1 MRKFQINN
9 FIISEA
15 SSPFIIAEACDNH
28 FGKIEL
34 AIQMIDKAK
43 KAGVDAIK
51 FQHHLPDEEMLPDIP
66 MSDNFEEPLYE
77 FLKKNALKLDQHIKL
92 KQYCDKIGILYL
104 CTPFSYKAALEIK
117 DLVPVFKIGS
127 GEMTD
132 IPSLKKISEIGK
144 GMIISTGMSTFEE
157 IDRTYNLI
165 VSKKIPLV
173 LMNCIS
179 EYPPVYNDLN
189 LLVIKEMMKRY
200 PQAIIGHSDHTGE
213 LYSCFS
219 AITLGAKIIEKHV
232 ILDKKMT
239 GPDQEVSIDF
249 NELKELVEAAKK
261 IYLSLG
267 NEKKIHEKEKQIRS
281 WAFRSLVSIKK
292 IPKNKIIDENDI
304 WCKRPGTGIPS
315 YRMNE
320 VIGMTALKDINEN
333 ELISWKDLER
343 K

>member
-1 MRKFQINN
+1 MKQFKINN
-9 FIISEA
+9 FVVSEF

-43 KAGVDAIK
+43 EAGVGAIK
-51 FQHHLPDEEMLPDIP
+51 FQHHLPDEEMLPNIP
-66 MSDNFEEPLYE
+66 MSDNFAEPLYE

-92 KQYCDKIGILYL
+92 KEYCDKIGILYL
-104 CTPFSYKAALEIK
+104 CTPFSYKAAIEIR

-132 IPSLKKISEIGK
+132 IPSLEKISELGK
-144 GMIISTGMSTFEE
+144 GMIVSTGMSTFEE

-165 VSKKIPLV
+165 VSKKNPLA

-179 EYPPVYNDLN
+179 EYPPDYQDLN

-200 PQAIIGHSDHTGE
+200 PEATIGHSDHTGE

-232 ILDKKMT
+232 ILDKKMI

-249 NELKELVEAAKK
+249 DELKQLVDGAKK
-261 IYLSLG
+261 IHLSLG
-267 NEKKIHEKEKQIRS
+267 SQKKVHEKEKQIRS
-281 WAFRSLVSIKK
+281 WAFRSLVSVKK
-292 IPKNKIIDENDI
+292 IPQNKIIDENDI

-315 YRMNE
+315 HRMKE
-320 VIGMTALKDINEN
+320 VIGLKTLKEIGANQ
-333 ELISWKDLER
+333 LICWNDLE
-343 K
+343 KK

>member
-1 MRKFQINN
+1 MRQFKINN
-9 FIISEA
+9 FIVSEF

-43 KAGVDAIK
+43 KAGVHAIK
-51 FQHHLPDEEMLPDIP
+51 FQHHLPDEEMLPKIP
-66 MSDNFEEPLYE
+66 MSDNFSEPLYE

-92 KQYCDKIGILYL
+92 KEYCDKIGILYL
-104 CTPFSYKAALEIK
+104 CTPFSYKAAIEIR

-132 IPSLKKISEIGK
+132 IPSLEKISELGK

-165 VSKKIPLV
+165 VSKKNPLV

-179 EYPPVYNDLN
+179 EYPPIYQDLN

-200 PQAIIGHSDHTGE
+200 PEAMIGHSDHTGE

-249 NELKELVEAAKK
+249 DELTQLVDGAKK
-261 IYLSLG
+261 IHLSLG
-267 NEKKIHEKEKQIRS
+267 SEKKVHEKEKQIRS

-292 IPKNKIIDENDI
+292 IPKNKIIEENDI

-315 YRMNE
+315 YRMKE
-320 VIGMTALKDINEN
+320 IIGLKTLKEINEN
-333 ELISWKDLER
+333 ELISWSDLE
-343 K
+343 KK

>member
-1 MRKFQINN
+1 MKKFKIHN
-9 FIISEA
+9 FIISEI

-43 KAGVDAIK
+43 NAGVDAIK
-51 FQHHLPDEEMLPDIP
+51 FQHHLPDEEMLPNIP

-189 LLVIKEMMKRY
+189 LLVIKEMIKRY
-200 PQAIIGHSDHTGE
+200 PEAIIGHSDHTGE

-239 GPDQEVSIDF
+239 GPDQEVSMNFD
-249 NELKELVEAAKK
+249 ELKGVVDAAKK
-261 IYLSLG
+261 IHLSLG